1 METGNKKLNAE
12 DIITFSILDVL
23 LSIFVNF
30 QKWERKGI
38 LTHTHTMIKL
48 IPFNFLYV
56 GDFLKFDS
64 LL

>member
-30 QKWERKGI
+30 QK
-38 LTHTHTMIKL
+38 
-48 IPFNFLYV
+48 
-56 GDFLKFDS
+56 
-64 LL
+64 